1 MKFLLDED
9 IYAVTIRFLK
19 ELGYDVALAS
29 QIGVSP
35 TEDSSLLKIAKEQRR
50 IFMTRDRDFG
60 RLVFV
65 ESLSTGVIYLRMLP
79 STQYAVHQELK
90 GIFNSYSEDELKN
103 AFIVVEPGRHRF
115 RRLSVKI
122 GS

>member
-9 IYAVTIRFLK
+9 VYAVTIRFLK

-35 TEDSSLLKIAKEQRR
+35 TEDSTLLKIAKEQRR

-90 GIFNSYSEDELKN
+90 GILNSYSEDELNN

-115 RRLSVKI
+115 RKLSVTM
-122 GS
+122 G